1 MKRNGELGPFGDDD
15 GDNGTVA
22 ATRAQRQRE
31 LFDPQTPS
39 ERVDATS
46 AVFDPQWSNSQ
57 SYGFEISDSFWPV
70 DSSLVI
76 ADDANW
82 SSAIDLGC
90 LDTPPEPG
98 PCQSGSF
105 GRELP
110 VETSANASVFYGMV
124 IWTCLSEF
132 QCH

>member
-1 MKRNGELGPFGDDD
+1 MKRNGDLRPFGDDD

-70 DSSLVI
+70 DSSLVN

-90 LDTPPEPG
+90 LDTP
-98 PCQSGSF
+98 
-105 GRELP
+105 
-110 VETSANASVFYGMV
+110 NASVFYGMV